1 MEKYPINWGPSPFF
15 WVRPHFFGAIF
26 FTCTAT
32 ISRKIR
38 GLVIRFCGWRSC
50 ACIVFNSIAP
60 TMPNW
65 LLPEYIA
72 DVLPSEARKIEELR
86 RLMLDNFRLY
96 GYELVMPPMLEY
108 VESLLTGAGADTDLR
123 TFKLVDQIS
132 GRMLGLRAD
141 MTTQVARIDAHL
153 LNRATVTRLC
163 YAGSVLHTRPSGL
176 HSTREPFQIG
186 AEIYGHA
193 GLEADAE
200 IQELALGSLALAGFS
215 DVRLDLTHVG
225 VLRAILAQD
234 PAATKDYEAI
244 VTLLRG
250 KDVPGLQQQTAKYNE
265 TTRAALLALPNLY
278 GDVEVLKRARE
289 VLPALP
295 GITHAL
301 AELAALAASAIGRA
315 DVAIDLADL
324 RGYQYESGAMF
335 ALYVPGLPNAV
346 ARGGR
351 YDHVGEAFGRARP
364 ATGFSLD
371 LRELARLLPT
381 AERKHSIRAP
391 WGNAPELK
399 EKIAE
404 LRKSGEV
411 VIQSLPGHNDEQ
423 DEFECDRA
431 LVLDESGSN
440 WILKN
445 LG

>member
-1 MEKYPINWGPSPFF
+1 
-15 WVRPHFFGAIF
+15 
-26 FTCTAT
+26 
-32 ISRKIR
+32 
-38 GLVIRFCGWRSC
+38 
-50 ACIVFNSIAP
+50 
-60 TMPNW
+60 MPNW
-65 LLPEYIA
+65 LLPENIA

-96 GYELVMPPMLEY
+96 GYELVMPPLLEY
-108 VESLLTGAGADTDLR
+108 VDSLLTGAGKDTDLR

-141 MTTQVARIDAHL
+141 MTIQVARIDAHL
-153 LNRATVTRLC
+153 LNRDSVTRLC

-176 HSTREPFQIG
+176 HATREPLQIG

-200 IQELALGSLALAGFS
+200 IQELALASLALAGFP
-215 DVRLDLTHVG
+215 DVRLDLSHVG
-225 VLRAILAQD
+225 VLRAILAD
-234 PAATKDYEAI
+234 DAVASKDEAALY
-244 VTLLRG
+244 TLLRA
-250 KDVPGLQQQTAKYNE
+250 KDTPGLDAISAAYAPA
-265 TTRAALLALPNLY
+265 TRAALMALPNLY
-278 GDVEVLKRARE
+278 GDIDVLARARAI
-289 VLPALP
+289 LPASP
-295 GITHAL
+295 GITRAL
-301 AELAALAASAIGRA
+301 AELAALAGSALGRA
-315 DVAIDLADL
+315 EVAIDLADL
-324 RGYQYESGAMF
+324 RGYAYESGAMF

-391 WGNAPELK
+391 WGNAPELR
-399 EKIAE
+399 EQIAA
-404 LRKSGEV
+404 LRKAGEV
-411 VIQSLPGHNDEQ
+411 VIQSMPGHDNDQ
-423 DEFECDRA
+423 DEFECDRV
-431 LVLDESGSN
+431 LVLEDSN

>member
-1 MEKYPINWGPSPFF
+1 
-15 WVRPHFFGAIF
+15 
-26 FTCTAT
+26 
-32 ISRKIR
+32 
-38 GLVIRFCGWRSC
+38 
-50 ACIVFNSIAP
+50 
-60 TMPNW
+60 MPNW
-65 LLPEYIA
+65 LLPENIA

-96 GYELVMPPMLEY
+96 GYELVMPPLLEY
-108 VESLLTGAGADTDLR
+108 VESLLAGAGEDTDLR
-123 TFKLVDQIS
+123 TFKVVDQLS
-132 GRMLGLRAD
+132 GRLLGLRAD

-153 LNRATVTRLC
+153 LNRKSVTRLC

-176 HSTREPFQIG
+176 HATREPLQIG

-193 GLEADAE
+193 GLEADGE
-200 IQELALGSLALAGFS
+200 IQELALSSLALAGF
-215 DVRLDLTHVG
+215 DNVRLDLSHVG
-225 VLRAILAQD
+225 ILRAILAD
-234 PAATKDYEAI
+234 DAAAQRDQAAI
-244 VTLLRG
+244 VALLRA
-250 KDVPGLQQQTAKYNE
+250 KDTPGLGELTIGYAPA
-265 TTRAALLALPNLY
+265 TRSALMALPSLY
-278 GDVEVLKRARE
+278 GDVDVLGRARD
-289 VLPALP
+289 VLPP
-295 GITHAL
+295 SSGITRAL

-315 DVAIDLADL
+315 EVAIDLADL

-391 WGNAPELK
+391 WGNAPELR
-399 EKIAE
+399 EKIAA
-404 LRKSGEV
+404 LRQAGEV
-411 VIQSLPGHNDEQ
+411 VIQSMPGHDNEQ
-423 DEFECDRA
+423 DEFECDRV
-431 LVLDESGSN
+431 LVLDNSN

>member
-1 MEKYPINWGPSPFF
+1 
-15 WVRPHFFGAIF
+15 
-26 FTCTAT
+26 
-32 ISRKIR
+32 
-38 GLVIRFCGWRSC
+38 
-50 ACIVFNSIAP
+50 
-60 TMPNW
+60 MPNW
-65 LLPEYIA
+65 LLPEHIA

-86 RLMLDNFRLY
+86 RLMLDNFRRY
-96 GYELVMPPMLEY
+96 GYELVMPPLMEY

-153 LNRATVTRLC
+153 LNRASVTRLC

-176 HSTREPFQIG
+176 HATREPFQIG

-215 DVRLDLTHVG
+215 DMRLDLTHVG
-225 VLRAILAQD
+225 VLHAILAQD
-234 PAATKDYEAI
+234 PSAKKDYDVI
-244 VTLLRG
+244 VALLRS
-250 KDVPGLQQQTAKYNE
+250 KDVPGLQQQTAGYNDI
-265 TTRAALLALPNLY
+265 TRAALLALPGLY

-289 VLPALP
+289 ALPALP

-315 DVAIDLADL
+315 EVAIDLADL
-324 RGYQYESGAMF
+324 RGYQYESGAIF

-404 LRKSGEV
+404 LRKCGEV
-411 VIQSLPGHNDEQ
+411 VIQSLPGHSDEQ

>member
-1 MEKYPINWGPSPFF
+1 
-15 WVRPHFFGAIF
+15 
-26 FTCTAT
+26 
-32 ISRKIR
+32 
-38 GLVIRFCGWRSC
+38 
-50 ACIVFNSIAP
+50 
-60 TMPNW
+60 MPNW
-65 LLPEYIA
+65 LLPENIA

-96 GYELVMPPMLEY
+96 GYELVMPPLLEY
-108 VESLLTGAGADTDLR
+108 LESLLTGAGEDTNLR

-153 LNRATVTRLC
+153 LNRNSVTRLC

-176 HSTREPFQIG
+176 HATREPIQIG

-200 IQELALGSLALAGFS
+200 IQELALTCLAIAGFTE
-215 DVRLDLTHVG
+215 VRLDLTHVG
-225 VLRAILAQD
+225 VLRALLETC
-234 PAATKDYEAI
+234 PAAKRDEAAI
-244 VTLLRG
+244 VALLRA
-250 KDVPGLQQQTAKYNE
+250 KDVPGLKALAANYLPE
-265 TTRAALLALPNLY
+265 VGAALLQLPSLY
-278 GDVEVLKRARE
+278 GDIDVLKRARD
-289 VLPALP
+289 VLPDLP
-295 GITHAL
+295 GIAKAL
-301 AELAALAASAIGRA
+301 AELAALAATVHNPSIGRA
-315 DVAIDLADL
+315 EVAVDLADL

-411 VIQSLPGHNDEQ
+411 VIQSMPGHSSQ
-423 DEFECDRA
+423 LDEFECDRA
-431 LVLDESGSN
+431 LVLDEQSN
-440 WILKN
+440 TWILKN